1 MTDQP
6 LGVFAGLAT
15 LDVIHHVSAVP
26 RANEKVTGTAQFVAA
41 GGPAANAA
49 VTFAGLG
56 GRAVLLTVLG
66 RGPVAALIRADLD
79 ECGVEVVDIDPDR
92 TTGAPVS
99 SVAVTA
105 ASGERAVVSADAVD
119 DGTDAPADLS
129 GRLLDAATLLVDGHY
144 PRLAVA
150 AARAARDRGIP
161 VVVDAGRW
169 KSVMADLLPLA
180 DAMVCSADFRYPGTT
195 TSAHTAGILVAG
207 GVPGVVTTHG
217 GGPVLWWQQG
227 EHGAVEVP
235 AVEVR
240 DTLGAGDVFHGAYCY
255 FRSGSGSGMAGDLG
269 HAARIAALRCT
280 VPGPRA
286 WLGLLDP
293 RPSMP

>member
-1 MTDQP
+1 M
-6 LGVFAGLAT
+6 GVFAGLAT

-66 RGPVAALIRADLD
+66 RGPVAGLIRADLGAW
-79 ECGVEVVDIDPDR
+79 GVEVVDIDPER
-92 TTGAPVS
+92 TSGAPVS
-99 SVAVTA
+99 SIAVTA
-105 ASGERAVVSADAVD
+105 ASGERSVVSADAVS
-119 DGTDAPADLS
+119 DGAEAPADLAD
-129 GRLLDAATLLVDGHY
+129 LLIGAGTLLVDGHY
-144 PRLAVA
+144 PLLAVA

-180 DAMVCSADFRYPGTT
+180 DAMVCSDDFRYPGTA
-195 TSAHTAGILVAG
+195 TSAHTAGILVAR

-217 GGPVLWWQQG
+217 SEPVLWWRQG
-227 EHGAVEVP
+227 EHGAVDVP

-255 FRSGSGSGMAGDLG
+255 FSSSSGRGIAGDLES
-269 HAARIAALRCT
+269 AAGIAALRCT

-286 WLGLLDP
+286 WLGLLDSP
-293 RPSMP
+293 PSMP